1 MAFRF
6 PFTLFLCVLLSRVAS
21 DNSSDSAVCSGTLR
35 PLRSL
40 REIKDKDVFVL
51 HAESAKSA
59 ESYCLSYF
67 TLVGM
72 PIYREELI
80 PGRCTQRPY
89 LPLILQR

>member
-6 PFTLFLCVLLSRVAS
+6 PFALSLCVLLSRVAS
-21 DNSSDSAVCSGTLR
+21 DNSSGSAVCSGTLR

-59 ESYCLSYF
+59 ENYCLSCF
-67 TLVGM
+67 SLVGTLV
-72 PIYREELI
+72 YHEELI
-80 PGRCTQRPY
+80 PGRSTQRPY
-89 LPLILQR
+89 FLLIFQR